1 MEYHRTVLEWRA
13 DRKAFDKIRK
23 LENLHRADYRAR
35 KGLITKLMDDSDTPS
50 IFNDLVNGM
59 NKEVSLFETYKAIRI
74 TEEARSL
81 CTSRMRAKVAE
92 DLREEQR
99 VVFDN
104 QLHSLRCIAAIA
116 RIDMSTEMS
125 GGFHCKRE
133 VGIDISRLRFE
144 VPPGVA
150 DYTDWFK
157 CLQVKRFNFEHV

>member
-35 KGLITKLMDDSDTPS
+35 KGLITKLIDDSDTPS

-59 NKEVSLFETYKAIRI
+59 NKEVSLFETYRAIRI

-81 CTSRMRAKVAE
+81 STLRMRAKVAE

-99 VVFDN
+99 AIFDN
-104 QLHSLRCIAAIA
+104 QLHSLRCIATIA
-116 RIDMSTEMS
+116 SIDMSTEMS
-125 GGFHCKRE
+125 GGSHCRKE
-133 VGIDISRLRFE
+133 LDMDMQGLCSGTLVVDHL
-144 VPPGVA
+144 
-150 DYTDWFK
+150 DWFK
-157 CLQVKRFNFEHV
+157 CLRLKNIYC